1 MRPTTWDC
9 CCLDS
14 HLDYSCI
21 LESNLTET
29 RVKIFSFRYNS
40 DYADCFMKFSV
51 VVLVDKSSRYYALF
65 SSYLAYC

>member
-1 MRPTTWDC
+1 MG
-9 CCLDS
+9 S
-14 HLDYSCI
+14 HLDYSCV

-29 RVKIFSFRYNS
+29 RVKIPSFRYNP

-51 VVLVDKSSRYYALF
+51 VVLVDESSRCYALF